1 MSSTIIIAMIVCNLS
16 AGIWYAVVVP
26 FLPREFK
33 DLGIPEHLYGYIF
46 ATYSVSAMIWS
57 FVCGK
62 LLTKYGRRRTI
73 LVGVIAVGTT
83 VAAFGFITYIKPYP
97 LLIVACFG
105 LRALEGIS
113 SSTVLTTCY
122 SIVAITYK
130 ENQSKY
136 RLNY

>member
-62 LLTKYGRRRTI
+62 LLTKYGRRRI
-73 LVGVIAVGTT
+73 IFFRSHCCRNYCSSFWIYYLYKAISTT
-83 VAAFGFITYIKPYP
+83 YCCLFWITCTWRNIIKHCLNNM
-97 LLIVACFG
+97 LLNCRYCIQG
-105 LRALEGIS
+105 Q
-113 SSTVLTTCY
+113 
-122 SIVAITYK
+122 SI
-130 ENQSKY
+130 
-136 RLNY
+136 